1 MAKKNTPSQKKTYE
15 KLAIPHDDLIK
26 HIKNKGLIIN
36 DDSILKNAL
45 THIGYYRLRGYF
57 YPFYE
62 TQSVEKI
69 IKEEGKEDRK
79 KTTIELVSPKTFSKN
94 SNLNDVIELY
104 NFDRRIRLLIIEQI
118 QIIEISLRNCLCEH
132 MSQKYGSH
140 WFMNLSIMSVEFD
153 YDGFF
158 KQISSAKELFI
169 SHFYETYSAPKYPPS
184 WMIAETLSF
193 GTWSRVFS
201 NLRLKDQKEISNIF
215 NINKPEIL
223 AGWFH
228 TLTVLRN
235 FCAHH
240 NRIWNRNFQH
250 FIPSSLDAIDN
261 HMKRKNS
268 IYCRFAMLRYLT
280 KVISLQD
287 NFNSELKN
295 IISKKP
301 SFVKLEDMGFIPDWE
316 LDELWK

>member
-1 MAKKNTPSQKKTYE
+1 MSITPATLRTKVRENRRVFFWQKKTKKWQKKTPSQKKTYE

-26 HIKNKGLIIN
+26 HIKDKGLIIN

-94 SNLNDVIELY
+94 SNLNDVIALY

-132 MSQKYGSH
+132 MSQKYGPH
-140 WFMNLSIMSVEFD
+140 WFMNLSIMSVDFD

-158 KQISSAKELFI
+158 
-169 SHFYETYSAPKYPPS
+169 
-184 WMIAETLSF
+184 
-193 GTWSRVFS
+193 
-201 NLRLKDQKEISNIF
+201 
-215 NINKPEIL
+215 
-223 AGWFH
+223 
-228 TLTVLRN
+228 
-235 FCAHH
+235 
-240 NRIWNRNFQH
+240 
-250 FIPSSLDAIDN
+250 
-261 HMKRKNS
+261 
-268 IYCRFAMLRYLT
+268 
-280 KVISLQD
+280 
-287 NFNSELKN
+287 
-295 IISKKP
+295 
-301 SFVKLEDMGFIPDWE
+301 
-316 LDELWK
+316 